1 MEIIN
6 KIVSRIYNSNLKVF
20 IILALLVFGTYFQSL
35 SFEFVA
41 LDDYDLIVNKQHILR
56 DLKNLPLLF
65 KTNLFMSESG
75 VYYRP
80 FVMISFMIDA
90 LIGGKNPFI
99 YHFSNIFYHLI
110 ASFLLFIFLKN
121 LINDRLK
128 SFLFSLIFSV
138 HPALSQAIVWIP
150 GRNDSLLLIFLI
162 LSFILLI
169 KSQNTSQEKRLLFRV
184 ISLVSF
190 FFALLTKENAA
201 LILLFILF
209 YLILLNEKEIDYKK
223 VIRTFLVYLVPL
235 LIYLL
240 TRSIADVE
248 SPLSEN
254 LVLTPVDYIKG
265 LINYF
270 GKIFIPVNL
279 SVLTFPENINPV
291 YGIISLSIFIALS
304 ISGIHN
310 LKLYVFGIL
319 WFLFFLLSGMI
330 GLTGFTN
337 FLDHRLYVP
346 IVGIF
351 ISLIQ
356 LKFFDLI
363 KSEIII
369 AALSI
374 YIVALFYLNI
384 NHTKNFNDPLTFYKS
399 AVETAPQSFFTHRGL
414 ANVYHRLSKYE
425 LAEKHY
431 RKSIE
436 LNSSSAET
444 YLNFGINFKKEGLI
458 DSAEFYF
465 LKAIKLN
472 PQLESAYNN
481 LGNLYL
487 QKNLFDKSEFYL
499 RQAIRLNPRYFETY
513 NNLGVLYAKTGND
526 AQAYKYFK
534 RSIEINPFFAEGY
547 FNLAIYFFNKN
558 QLDSSYYFYQKAIQ
572 NGFPERN
579 ILSDKW
585 KR

>member
-80 FVMISFMIDA
+80 FVMMSFMIDA

-99 YHFSNIFYHLI
+99 FHFSNIFYHLI

-150 GRNDSLLLIFLI
+150 GRNDSLLLIFLN

-169 KSQNTSQEKRLLFRV
+169 KSQNTSQKKRLLFRI

-240 TRSIADVE
+240 MRSTADVE

-356 LKFFDLI
+356 LKFFDQI

-431 RKSIE
+431 RNSIE
-436 LNSSSAET
+436 LNSRSAET

-472 PQLESAYNN
+472 PQLETAYNN

-499 RQAIRLNPRYFETY
+499 RQAIRLNPRYFEAY

-579 ILSDKW
+579 ILSDKL